1 MAARLTVCLALLA
14 LLLTGCGAACGPG
27 QTCVPDA
34 GVSVVLPAGWS
45 GKGSANEP
53 LRWTSARIILQRGDA
68 ILEAGLRTLEEV
80 EAAVAARFSSRPYGY
95 PDYIDESLRDRV
107 TLPIGPAV
115 RDRLR
120 GSAMGTFGGSFPF
133 SSTVY
138 WFFVDG
144 QLVELEYREAWGGG
158 GDAALPPET
167 EPAELRSILDSLHR
181 MTPEM
186 QAATWAASVLPWLV
200 AGGLGLLV
208 VGTTA
213 GVMAVPT
220 LRRRLLVRSSYL
232 ATVRRRHPSLAPF
245 ILGLAAPMVGW
256 LAYESSPLPHQTGDL
271 LGFLVGALTIFLVPL
286 VAAGAV
292 AGAVSGRGHGWLGF
306 GCAMAGASVMCAV
319 AVAVASSDATIA
331 IKMTIYG
338 SVPMWIGLAIG
349 YAPAHWIAGRSDTP
363 TRPADDPP
371 VIPAP

>member
-1 MAARLTVCLALLA
+1 
-14 LLLTGCGAACGPG
+14 
-27 QTCVPDA
+27 
-34 GVSVVLPAGWS
+34 
-45 GKGSANEP
+45 
-53 LRWTSARIILQRGDA
+53 
-68 ILEAGLRTLEEV
+68 
-80 EAAVAARFSSRPYGY
+80 
-95 PDYIDESLRDRV
+95 
-107 TLPIGPAV
+107 
-115 RDRLR
+115 
-120 GSAMGTFGGSFPF
+120 MGNFGGSFPF

-144 QLVELEYREAWGGG
+144 QLVELEYREAWGGA
-158 GDAALPPET
+158 GDPALPPET
-167 EPAELRSILDSLHR
+167 EPAGLRSILDSLHR

-186 QAATWAASVLPWLV
+186 QAATWAAAVLPWLV

-213 GVMAVPT
+213 GVMAVPA

-256 LAYESSPLPHQTGDL
+256 LAFESSPLPHQTGWDL
-271 LGFLVGALTIFLVPL
+271 LGFLVGALTVFLVPL

-306 GCAMAGASVMCAV
+306 GSAMAGASVMCAV
-319 AVAVASSDATIA
+319 AVAVASSDATVA

-349 YAPAHWIAGRSDTP
+349 YAPAHWIAGRSDIP
-363 TRPADDPP
+363 TRSPDSPP

>member
-53 LRWTSARIILQRGDA
+53 LHSPSAGIILRRGDA
-68 ILEAGLRTLEEV
+68 ILEAGLRTLDEV
-80 EAAVAARFSSRPYGY
+80 EAAVAARFSSGTFGH

-120 GSAMGTFGGSFPF
+120 GWAMGNFGGSFPF

-144 QLVELEYREAWGGG
+144 QLVELEYREAWGGA
-158 GDAALPPET
+158 GDPALPPET

-186 QAATWAASVLPWLV
+186 QAATWAAAVLPWLV

-208 VGTTA
+208 VGTT
-213 GVMAVPT
+213 
-220 LRRRLLVRSSYL
+220 

-256 LAYESSPLPHQTGDL
+256 LAFESSPLRHQNGDL
-271 LGFLVGALTIFLVPL
+271 PGLLVGASTIFLVPL

-292 AGAVSGRGHGWLGF
+292 AGTVSGRGHGWLGF
-306 GCAMAGASVMCAV
+306 GSAMAGASVMCAV
-319 AVAVASSDATIA
+319 AVAVNSSDATTA
-331 IKMTIYG
+331 IEVTIYG
-338 SVPMWIGLAIG
+338 SVPIWIGLAIG
-349 YAPAHWIAGRSDTP
+349 YAPAHVIAGRSAH
-363 TRPADDPP
+363 RRDPR
-371 VIPAP
+371 IIRR

>member
-53 LRWTSARIILQRGDA
+53 LHSPSAGIILRRGDA
-68 ILEAGLRTLEEV
+68 ILEAGLRTLDEV
-80 EAAVAARFSSRPYGY
+80 EAAVAARFSSGTFGH

-120 GSAMGTFGGSFPF
+120 GWRRGSYGSPVPF
-133 SSTVY
+133 SGTAY

-144 QLVELEYREAWGGG
+144 QLVELEYREAWGGA
-158 GDAALPPET
+158 GDPALPPET

-186 QAATWAASVLPWLV
+186 QAATWAAAVLPWLV

-208 VGTTA
+208 VGTT
-213 GVMAVPT
+213 
-220 LRRRLLVRSSYL
+220 

-256 LAYESSPLPHQTGDL
+256 LAFESSPLRHQNGDL
-271 LGFLVGALTIFLVPL
+271 PGLLVGASTIFLVPL

-306 GCAMAGASVMCAV
+306 GSAMAGASVMCAV
-319 AVAVASSDATIA
+319 AVAVNSSDATTA
-331 IKMTIYG
+331 IKVTIYG
-338 SVPMWIGLAIG
+338 SVPIWIGLAIG
-349 YAPAHWIAGRSDTP
+349 YAPAHVIAGRSAH
-363 TRPADDPP
+363 RRDPR
-371 VIPAP
+371 IIRR